1 MATCGAGESPC
12 LSSQRWQ
19 PVAWPGELSLI
30 ILISSPHL
38 IFRCCGFTLAGTLR
52 AVREAWQEL
61 ASWARSDP
69 DQSGPMVRLSDVR
82 GDGAGL
88 GCQTLERDHSAHS
101 AQ

>member
-1 MATCGAGESPC
+1 M
-12 LSSQRWQ
+12 
-19 PVAWPGELSLI
+19 AWPGELSLI

-88 GCQTLERDHSAHS
+88 GSQTLERDHSAYS